1 GRDRS
6 IVALLGEDARG
17 MELLHK
23 RLANPSDLWHAAGGT
38 VFLSEDSITGFAPQK
53 TWTVGSM
60 PWVERVWLSLSDRP
74 LMLVLAALI
83 AALLAGGILF
93 LTMRRIT
100 RDRAASRSE

>member
-1 GRDRS
+1 
-6 IVALLGEDARG
+6 
-17 MELLHK
+17 M
-23 RLANPSDLWHAAGGT
+23 
-38 VFLSEDSITGFAPQK
+38 FLTDDTATGFAPHK

-74 LMLVLAALI
+74 LMLVLAAL
-83 AALLAGGILF
+83 AAAFAAGAILF